1 MDLQYWNNGM
11 WYYDVEEYINI
22 FFMNILNYEVEYMYD
37 IVLVQDLLNCLLLM
51 DIYDVQEYLGWFLL
65 NDVKGIILNGI
76 EDVVGNFI

>member
-1 MDLQYWNNGM
+1 MLKNIY
-11 WYYDVEEYINI
+11 NI
-22 FFMNILNYEVEYMYD
+22 FLMNILNYEVEYMYD

-51 DIYDVQEYLGWFLL
+51 DIYDVQEYLGCFLL

>member
-1 MDLQYWNNGM
+1 MMLKNIY
-11 WYYDVEEYINI
+11 NI

-76 EDVVGNFI
+76 EGVVGNFI